1 MSSSLNSNNSVI
13 VDTSHS
19 PYAQLHPLSL
29 TQVSIN
35 DAFWTPRLE
44 ANRRVTLPSQYQQC
58 EDTGRL
64 NNFRRVTGAYE
75 GEYQG
80 PYYNDSDV
88 YKWIE
93 AASWTLATHPDAE
106 LEAQVNDTIA
116 LIAAAQDTNGYL
128 DTYFTFERTAER
140 WTNLRALHELYC
152 AGHLIQAAV
161 AHARATQSDTLLNVA
176 IRFANHILDTFGPN
190 ARSGSSGHPEIEMA
204 LVELSR
210 ITGDTRYLQEAK
222 FFIDQRGTP
231 SSTLS
236 GWDYLQDHAPV
247 REQHEIV
254 GHAVRALYLY
264 SGVTDVYTE
273 MGEKA
278 LLDAAE
284 AVWYNFMERR
294 VYITGGAGA
303 RHEGESFGDD
313 YELPNERAYAE
324 TCASIASM
332 MWNWRLLQLNG
343 EARFA
348 DAIENVLYNGLLS
361 GLSLD
366 GTHYF
371 YENPLADSGNHRR
384 QPWFGTACC
393 PPNLARLLAELPG
406 YVYSTSDE
414 GMWVHLYI
422 EGSATTEL
430 PNAPHQNI
438 TLQQKTNYPWSGD
451 IELTLQL
458 DEPATFSLF
467 LRIPAWANGA
477 HIKINGESIEQ
488 TAKTETY
495 IELHRFWQS
504 GDTVQLSLPMTV
516 RLMESHPHITNNS
529 GRVAIMRG
537 PLVYCIE
544 QVDQPG
550 FDLFRIMLPVTS
562 QWEEVERPD
571 LLGGIIA
578 LRTEA
583 LYSEHV
589 SSQQPL
595 YHTYEATKPAYRPIS
610 LTAIP
615 YYTWANREAG
625 AMCVW
630 LPVGHNDAS

>member
-1 MSSSLNSNNSVI
+1 VI
-13 VDTSHS
+13 LSDT
-19 PYAQLHPLSL
+19 
-29 TQVSIN
+29 
-35 DAFWTPRLE
+35 FWTPRLE
-44 ANRRVTLPSQYQQC
+44 VNRRVTLPSQYQQL

-64 NNFRRVTGAYE
+64 NNFRRVAGLYQ

-88 YKWIE
+88 YKWLE
-93 AASWTLATHPDAE
+93 AASWTLATHPDE
-106 LEAQVNDTIA
+106 VLEAQVNDTIA
-116 LIAAAQDTNGYL
+116 LIAAAQDESGYL
-128 DTYFTFERTAER
+128 DTYFAFERTAQR
-140 WTNLRALHELYC
+140 WTNLRVLHELYC

-161 AHARATQSDTLLNVA
+161 AHARATHSRSLLNVA
-176 IRFANHILDTFGPN
+176 IRLADHILNTFGPN

-204 LVELSR
+204 LVELAR
-210 ITGDTRYLQEAK
+210 ETGEPRYMQEAQ

-236 GWDYLQDHAPV
+236 GGFYDQDHAPV
-247 REQHEIV
+247 RDQSTIV

-264 SGVTDVYTE
+264 CGVTDVYTE
-273 MGEKA
+273 TGEQA

-284 AVWYNFMERR
+284 TVWHDFMERK

-303 RHEGESFGDD
+303 RHEGEAFGDS

-324 TCASIASM
+324 TCASIASV

-348 DAIENVLYNGLLS
+348 DAIENALYNGLLS

-406 YVYSTSDE
+406 YIYSTSDE
-414 GMWVHLYI
+414 GLWVHLYI
-422 EGSATTEL
+422 DSSVTVTL
-430 PNAPHQNI
+430 PNNSSNRNI
-438 TLQQKTNYPWSGD
+438 TLRQQTNYPWSGD

-458 DEPATFSLF
+458 DEPTSFSLF
-467 LRIPAWANGA
+467 LRIPAWASEA
-477 HIKINGESIEQ
+477 KLTVNGEPFSQ
-488 TAKTETY
+488 GVTAGSY
-495 IELHRFWQS
+495 VQLNRHWAS
-504 GDTVQLSLPMTV
+504 GDTVRLSLPMTV
-516 RLMESHPHITNNS
+516 RLVESNPHVTNNH
-529 GRVAIMRG
+529 GRVAVMRG
-537 PLVYCIE
+537 PLVYSME
-544 QVDQPG
+544 QADHPNLDMYRVILPG
-550 FDLFRIMLPVTS
+550 MS
-562 QWEEVERPD
+562 QWDVVERPD
-571 LLGGIIA
+571 LLGGIVA

-583 LYSEHV
+583 MYPVQHP
-589 SSQQPL
+589 SSQLL
-595 YHTYEATKPAYRPIS
+595 YRTYDATKPAYRLFS

-615 YYTWANREAG
+615 YYAWANREAG
-625 AMCVW
+625 AMSVW
-630 LPVGHNDAS
+630 LPVE